1 MQLNHHAIAGLLVLA
16 GLLPG
21 CATIVQGGSQNVTVE
36 TNPPGATCAV
46 DRMGQRLGMV
56 APTPGTVRIDK
67 SKNDLAITCT
77 KDGFR
82 PASIAQTPS
91 FGAATLGNII
101 AGGVIGV
108 VVDAASGA
116 NYTYPADVKLELS
129 PAGWPLASNG
139 PGM

>member
-1 MQLNHHAIAGLLVLA
+1 MNHHAIAGLLVLA
-16 GLLPG
+16 ALLSG
-21 CATIVQGGSQNVTVE
+21 CATIVEGGSQNVTVE
-36 TNPPGATCAV
+36 TSPPGATCAV

-82 PASIAQTPS
+82 PASIAQAPS
-91 FGAATLGNII
+91 FGATTLGNII